1 MRGLVALQMDFQQR
15 SASGKPRLGWL
26 VLALGLVLL
35 GGAYAEY
42 SEMEESL
49 AAARAKVAQH
59 RETAKR
65 VAGAAAKTGETDPT
79 VKAIG
84 AVRNQLAAPWGP
96 LFVEVE
102 SAAND
107 DVALLSLQAD
117 SSVRTIRVSGEAR
130 NFGALMDYV
139 RRLEAS
145 PVFAE
150 VRLAGH
156 EVRQQDPRRPVAFS
170 LTGAWVG
177 TP

>member
-15 SASGKPRLGWL
+15 SAGGKPRLGWL
-26 VLALGLVLL
+26 VLALGMLLL
-35 GGAYAEY
+35 GGAYAQY
-42 SEMEESL
+42 SEVEESL
-49 AAARAKVAQH
+49 AAARARVAQH
-59 RETAKR
+59 RESKR
-65 VAGAAAKTGETDPT
+65 VAGAAARTGETDPT

-84 AVRNQLAAPWGP
+84 VVRDQLAAPWGP

-107 DVALLSLQAD
+107 DVALLSLHAD
-117 SSVRTIRVSGEAR
+117 TSAHTIRVSGEAR
-130 NFGALMDYV
+130 NFGALMAYV

-145 PVFAE
+145 PVFAD